1 MLCARSFVFFF
12 GFWSCGRNVL
22 NLLVINLTEKKET
35 SKTKIVQLVN
45 RRNIIQIQTNL
56 KGPLKVDRTSSS
68 SRILRDRRWSSFVF
82 LDIEWL
88 LPITCLG
95 AADRWLAPN
104 FGFIELNAQF
114 AFFISVLQCAIIIS
128 EFCFLLWLIFYHVFW
143 LGLCHWLHILVPK
156 TRRKQRP
163 NQTQFSSL
171 KLFCQ
176 ANPCHL

>member
-1 MLCARSFVFFF
+1 MLCARSFVFFLA
-12 GFWSCGRNVL
+12 FWSCGRNVL

-56 KGPLKVDRTSSS
+56 KGPLKLDRTSSS

-82 LDIEWL
+82 LDTEWL
-88 LPITCLG
+88 LPTTCLG

-156 TRRKQRP
+156 P
-163 NQTQFSSL
+163 EESSVQTKHNF
-171 KLFCQ
+171 Q
-176 ANPCHL
+176 A